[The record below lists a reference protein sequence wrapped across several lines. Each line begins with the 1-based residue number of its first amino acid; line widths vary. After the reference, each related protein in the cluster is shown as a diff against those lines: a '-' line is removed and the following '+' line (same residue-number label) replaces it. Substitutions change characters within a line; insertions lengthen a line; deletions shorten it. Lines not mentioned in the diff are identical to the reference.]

1 MWFQIILILAM
12 AAIAAYLI
20 RATPTPKHLAVRRL
34 LVLLALVGAVVV
46 VVWPG
51 VLTWLAHLV
60 GIGRGS
66 DLLFYAAIV
75 AFLFYVV
82 VDYKRS
88 VQASRATTRLAR
100 ELTLTEARLQDAL
113 AASRDERSVES

>member
-1 MWFQIILILAM
+1 MWFQIILIAAM
-12 AAIAAYLI
+12 VAIAAYLI

-34 LVLLALVGAVVV
+34 LVLLALVAAVIV

-100 ELTLTEARLQDAL
+100 ELTLTEARLQDTL
-113 AASRDERSVES
+113 AASRDDRSIES

>member
-1 MWFQIILILAM
+1 MWFQIILIVAM
-12 AAIAAYLI
+12 VAIAAYLI

-34 LVLLALVGAVVV
+34 LVLVALVAAVVV
-46 VVWPG
+46 VIWPG
-51 VLTWLAHLV
+51 VLSWLAHLV

-88 VQASRATTRLAR
+88 VQAARATTRLAR
-100 ELTLTEARLQDAL
+100 ELTLSEARLQDAL

>member
-12 AAIAAYLI
+12 VAIAAYLL
-20 RATPTPKHLAVRRL
+20 RATPTPKHLAIRRL
-34 LVLLALVGAVVV
+34 LVLLVLVAAVVV
-46 VVWPG
+46 VIWPG
-51 VLTWLAHLV
+51 VLTWLAQQV

-75 AFLFYVV
+75 GFLFYVV

-88 VQASRATTRLAR
+88 LQATRATTRLAR
-100 ELTLTEARLQDAL
+100 ELTL
-113 AASRDERSVES
+113 

>member
-1 MWFQIILILAM
+1 MWFQILLILAM
-12 AAIAAYLI
+12 VAIAIFLL
-20 RATPTPKHLAVRRL
+20 RATPSPRHLAIRRVLVL
-34 LVLLALVGAVVV
+34 LVLAAAVVV

-51 VLTWLAHLV
+51 TLTWLAHLV

-75 AFLFYVV
+75 AGLFYIS

-88 VQASRATTRLAR
+88 LEAERATTRLAR
-100 ELTLTEARLQDAL
+100 QLTLAEARLEDAIRDGQAQRK
-113 AASRDERSVES
+113 AAD

>member
-1 MWFQIILILAM
+1 MWFQIILIVAM
-12 AAIAAYLI
+12 VAIAAYLI

-34 LVLLALVGAVVV
+34 LVLVALLAAVVV
-46 VVWPG
+46 VIWPG
-51 VLTWLAHLV
+51 VLSWLAHLV

-100 ELTLTEARLQDAL
+100 ELTLSEARLQDAL
-113 AASRDERSVES
+113 AAARNDRSGES

>member
-1 MWFQIILILAM
+1 MWFQIILIVAM
-12 AAIAAYLI
+12 VAIAAYLI

-34 LVLLALVGAVVV
+34 LVLVALVAAVVV
-46 VVWPG
+46 VIWPG
-51 VLTWLAHLV
+51 VLSWLAHLV

-88 VQASRATTRLAR
+88 VQAARATTRLAR
-100 ELTLTEARLQDAL
+100 ELTLAEARLQDAL
-113 AASRDERSVES
+113 AASRDDRSVES

>member
-1 MWFQIILILAM
+1 MWFQIILIVAM
-12 AAIAAYLI
+12 VAIAAYLI

-34 LVLLALVGAVVV
+34 LVLAALVAAVVV
-46 VVWPG
+46 VIWPG
-51 VLTWLAHLV
+51 VLSWLAHLV

-88 VQASRATTRLAR
+88 VQAARATTQLAR
-100 ELTLTEARLQDAL
+100 ELTLAEARLQDAL
-113 AASRDERSVES
+113 TASRDDHSVES

>member
-1 MWFQIILILAM
+1 MWFQIILIVAM
-12 AAIAAYLI
+12 VAIAAYLI
-20 RATPTPKHLAVRRL
+20 RATPIPKHLAVRRL
-34 LVLLALVGAVVV
+34 LVLVALVAAVVV
-46 VVWPG
+46 VIWPG
-51 VLTWLAHLV
+51 VLSWLAHLV

-88 VQASRATTRLAR
+88 VQAARATTRLAR
-100 ELTLTEARLQDAL
+100 ELTLAEARLQDAL
-113 AASRDERSVES
+113 AASRDDRSVES

>member
-1 MWFQIILILAM
+1 MWFQIILIVAM
-12 AAIAAYLI
+12 VAIAAYLL
-20 RATPTPKHLAVRRL
+20 RATPTPKHLAIRRL
-34 LVLLALVGAVVV
+34 LVLLVLLAAVVIV
-46 VVWPG
+46 IWPG
-51 VLTWLAHLV
+51 VLTWLAQLV

-88 VQASRATTRLAR
+88 LQAARATTRLAR
-100 ELTLTEARLQDAL
+100 ELTLAEARLQDAVS
-113 AASRDERSVES
+113 AQRGDRSVES

>member
-1 MWFQIILILAM
+1 MWFQIILIVAM
-12 AAIAAYLI
+12 VAIAAYLI

-34 LVLLALVGAVVV
+34 LVLVALLAAVVV
-46 VVWPG
+46 VIWPG
-51 VLTWLAHLV
+51 VLSWLAHLV

-75 AFLFYVV
+75 AFLFYIV

-88 VQASRATTRLAR
+88 LQASRATTRLAR
-100 ELTLTEARLQDAL
+100 ELTLAEARLQDAIDAELKQSVL
-113 AASRDERSVES
+113 A

>member
-1 MWFQIILILAM
+1 
-12 AAIAAYLI
+12 
-20 RATPTPKHLAVRRL
+20 VRRL

>member
-1 MWFQIILILAM
+1 MWFQIILIVAM
-12 AAIAAYLI
+12 VAIAAYLI

-34 LVLLALVGAVVV
+34 LVLVALLAAVVV
-46 VVWPG
+46 VIWPG
-51 VLTWLAHLV
+51 VLSWLAHLV

-88 VQASRATTRLAR
+88 VQAARATTRLAR
-100 ELTLTEARLQDAL
+100 ELTLSEARLQDAL
-113 AASRDERSVES
+113 AASRDDGSVES